1 MPFASLIVSS
11 EIVLGLLFL
20 LGVFEKECGV
30 LLIILNIV
38 FIFAMLS
45 ALVRGIDT
53 SCGCFSS
60 DGEVLGIKDILRD
73 FVFILLIVYVI
84 AGGKYEKGDC

>member
-1 MPFASLIVSS
+1 MS

-20 LGVFEKECGV
+20 LGVYERETGV
-30 LLIILNIV
+30 LLVLLNIV
-38 FIFAMLS
+38 FIIAMAS

-60 DGEVLGIKDILRD
+60 EGEALGLKDIFRD
-73 FVFILLIVYVI
+73 FVFILLILWVI
-84 AGGKYEKGDC
+84 VGGKYGENNS